1 MKTSGNSVTPDPL
14 KKEFR
19 LVALVGNSRA
29 YTLMVA
35 LVGQILLSSLSTD
48 ESLLS
53 DAYQAFV
60 ILAVIFVAADTRRN
74 LVIGLSLGIPS
85 LVLTFTG
92 LAMNDKISGWITYI
106 FVVALFLFVVR
117 MMLIKIFTTKKVTFE
132 TIGFAICTYL
142 LLGSVFTIFYSGVV
156 TINPDAFSQPIN
168 QAGSSP
174 GSILTYFS
182 FVTLTTLGYGDISPI
197 SPLARSLAILEAL
210 TGTLFL
216 AVLISR
222 LVGAA
227 ARGSDS

>member
-1 MKTSGNSVTPDPL
+1 METSGNSVTPDPL
-14 KKEFR
+14 NKDFR

-48 ESLLS
+48 ESFLI
-53 DAYQAFV
+53 DVYQAFV
-60 ILAVIFVAADTRRN
+60 ILAVILVAADNRRH
-74 LVIGLSLGIPS
+74 LMVGLALGIPS
-85 LVLTFTG
+85 LVLTITD
-92 LAMNDKISGWITYI
+92 LTISDKVSGWITYI
-106 FVVALFLFVVR
+106 FVVALYLFVIR
-117 MMLIKIFTTKKVTFE
+117 MMLIKIFKTKKVTFE

-142 LLGSVFTIFYSGVV
+142 LLGSVFTILYAGVV
-156 TINPDAFSQPIN
+156 ILNPDAFSQSIT

-182 FVTLTTLGYGDISPI
+182 FVTLTTLGYGDISPV
-197 SPLARSLAILEAL
+197 SPIARSLAILEAL

-227 ARGSDS
+227 AREK